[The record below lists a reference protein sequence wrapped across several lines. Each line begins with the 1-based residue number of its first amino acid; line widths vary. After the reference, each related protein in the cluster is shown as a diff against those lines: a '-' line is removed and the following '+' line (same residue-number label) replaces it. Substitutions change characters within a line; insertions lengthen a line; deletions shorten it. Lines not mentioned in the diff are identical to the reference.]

1 MTALKRLAARYPL
14 ASGESA
20 TAQLLR
26 VIRDAVVRLDIAPGE
41 RLSEQDVADAF
52 GLSRHPVRN
61 ALLQLRDTG
70 LIHSLPQKATQIRKI
85 SIPAVEAAC
94 FVREALECSAAR
106 RACGHASPQSI
117 KALRYCIALQ
127 KAAADSNEVERF
139 MALDDDFH
147 RLVMAAA
154 GFELAWKI
162 VDDHKVQIDRI
173 RYLKLRRAH
182 ARDATYARL
191 YAVNIGEH
199 EAILGA
205 IVAGDADTAEALARH
220 HTTKLLD
227 ALPILLEQ
235 HAEMF
240 ELPES
245 AVEPMPEDER
255 HAVSG

>member
-1 MTALKRLAARYPL
+1 MTVLKRLASRHPL

-20 TAQLLR
+20 AAQLLR

-41 RLSEQDVADAF
+41 RLSEQDIADAF

-70 LIHSLPQKATQIRKI
+70 LIRSLPQKATQVQKI

-94 FVREALECSAAR
+94 FVREALECAAAR
-106 RACGHASPQSI
+106 RASMQATAAVL
-117 KALRYCIALQ
+117 KELRYCVALQ
-127 KAAADSNEVERF
+127 KTAAESNEIQRF
-139 MALDDDFH
+139 MRLDDEFH
-147 RLVMAAA
+147 RLVITAA

-162 VDDHKVQIDRI
+162 VDDHRIQIDRI
-173 RYLKLRRAH
+173 RYLKLRRAE
-182 ARDATYARL
+182 ARDPSYANL
-191 YAVNIGEH
+191 YNVNIGEH
-199 EAILGA
+199 EAILDA
-205 IVAGDADTAEALARH
+205 VASGDADRAEALTRR

-240 ELPES
+240 EPIDLDKE
-245 AVEPMPEDER
+245 AE
-255 HAVSG
+255 G